1 MLANGTNP
9 PKIMPDLGDY
19 YDALAKL
26 KFIKLENGEVS
37 NKATDTMIARMG
49 KQYHFLKFLQ

>member
-1 MLANGTNP
+1 
-9 PKIMPDLGDY
+9 MPDLGDY